1 MKNSNK
7 ITKIALLTAILCIIS
22 PISINI
28 STVPF
33 SFATL
38 IIMIYSTTFDKW
50 TSFFSIIIY
59 ILLGA
64 IGLPV
69 FSMYQGGL
77 SKLLSVT
84 GGFIFAYPIMSLFIS
99 TFYKNNYNIVLK
111 YIILFISNIILYT
124 IGTAYFCF
132 ISKTSITYGLTI
144 TVLPFMIT
152 DNIKI
157 VITILINDKLIK
169 ILNKINI

>member
-1 MKNSNK
+1 MNNTNK
-7 ITKIALLTAILCIIS
+7 ITKIALLTAVLCIIA

-28 STVPF
+28 SVIPF

-38 IIMIYSTTFDKW
+38 IIMIYSTTFDKFV
-50 TSFFSIIIY
+50 SFFSIILY

-69 FSMYQGGL
+69 FSMYQAGL

-84 GGFIFAYPIMSLFIS
+84 GGFIFAYPVV
-99 TFYKNNYNIVLK
+99 NI
-111 YIILFISNIILYT
+111 FISNIYNQKYNIFIKYLILLLANIILYI
-124 IGTAYFCF
+124 IGTSYFCY
-132 ISKTSITYGLTI
+132 ISKTSIQYGLTV
-144 TVLPFMIT
+144 TVLPFIIT

-157 VITILINDKLIK
+157 IITILLSDKLIK